1 MTTRTDSD
9 CSPRQDI
16 LNTPD
21 TMAADDPTAQVD
33 ETTVPDLE
41 EQCRAVVCPACEVK
55 READDVRLR
64 ALAEMENFK
73 KRLQREHDEQIR
85 YATEHVLADLLPAL
99 DSLDLA
105 IRYGSRDAA
114 CKDMLTGVTM
124 TRKLLL
130 DSLKPY
136 GFTPVGEPGEPF
148 DPEIHE
154 AVSYEDRDDL
164 PANHVSSLMQK
175 GYLLKG
181 RLLRPAKV
189 AVSRSPQ

>member
-1 MTTRTDSD
+1 MTNRTDSD
-9 CSPRQDI
+9 CFPQQDA
-16 LNTPD
+16 PD
-21 TMAADDPTAQVD
+21 VEAAQRARIDEDAAQN
-33 ETTVPDLE
+33 LE
-41 EQCRAVVCPACEVK
+41 EQCRAVVCPECEVK

-85 YATEHVLADLLPAL
+85 YATENVLADLLPAL

-105 IRYGSRDAA
+105 IRYGSREAA

-136 GFTPVGEPGEPF
+136 GFAPVGEVGEPF

-154 AVSYEDRDDL
+154 AMSYEDSDDL

-175 GYLLKG
+175 GYTLKG